1 MGPAGFV
8 TASAN
13 TSTFSI
19 QQTPP
24 ITLNI
29 FDKLKVTPSASGL
42 FSFSGS
48 RTI

>member
-1 MGPAGFV
+1 MG
-8 TASAN
+8 N
-13 TSTFSI
+13 L
-19 QQTPP
+19 P

-42 FSFSGS
+42 FSISGS